1 MRACGMRN
9 SVVWNFLPPVVR
21 RGQAPNV
28 PLPLVSGA
36 ASSTRWRSE
45 SGWLSNNL
53 QAYNW
58 TEAISW
64 GCKKLGASDG
74 RTQLYDIRQ
83 CHWRMR
89 HLVGGPRNHRR
100 ATADGQRG

>member
-1 MRACGMRN
+1 MHNDVNTWRKRGRSGGDHRWPRFFFYMRACGMRN

-64 GCKKLGASDG
+64 A
-74 RTQLYDIRQ
+74 
-83 CHWRMR
+83 M
-89 HLVGGPRNHRR
+89 
-100 ATADGQRG
+100 